1 MLSRHVKQAE
11 WTLRGN
17 TQPAPKAED
26 GAKAPGLAQGNFI
39 YFLEVSAMQDQK
51 SLSGSKYMNES
62 HEIGNSQSCEDYSDS
77 DEPPSSQ
84 GCEDIPEKFIPPLLN
99 TFKILKDNASPK
111 ITSLPR
117 TTIFRKTHYPHISRE
132 QWNDWKWQLQNRI
145 KTYEEL
151 SFILKLSEDEMNA
164 LTGGE
169 KLFPLSIT
177 PYYASLLDRDNPA
190 HALRRAVVPVIAE
203 FEKNEGE
210 SDDPLHEDND
220 SPVQGLVH
228 RYPDRVLFLVTDFC
242 STYCR
247 YCTRSRMVGKSS
259 CTVFNRKQWELAIAY
274 IEAHKEVRD
283 VLISGGDPLT
293 LSDETL
299 EWLLFSLRNI
309 PHVEILRI
317 GTKVPVVLPQRVT
330 GKLVNM
336 LKKYHPLWINIHF
349 THPEEITPEVEQACR
364 RLSNAGIPLGSQTV
378 LLKGIN
384 DNTDILRSLY
394 HKLLTNRVRPYYL
407 YQCDPISGSSHFRT
421 SVEKGVDII
430 KGLRGFTTGFAV
442 PNFVIDAPGGGG
454 KIPIQPQYFQ
464 GREGTDVVLRN
475 YTDNIFTYPDTCTD

>member
-1 MLSRHVKQAE
+1 
-11 WTLRGN
+11 
-17 TQPAPKAED
+17 
-26 GAKAPGLAQGNFI
+26 
-39 YFLEVSAMQDQK
+39 
-51 SLSGSKYMNES
+51 
-62 HEIGNSQSCEDYSDS
+62 
-77 DEPPSSQ
+77 
-84 GCEDIPEKFIPPLLN
+84 
-99 TFKILKDNASPK
+99 
-111 ITSLPR
+111 
-117 TTIFRKTHYPHISRE
+117 
-132 QWNDWKWQLQNRI
+132 
-145 KTYEEL
+145 
-151 SFILKLSEDEMNA
+151 MNA

-336 LKKYHPLWINIHF
+336 LK
-349 THPEEITPEVEQACR
+349 R
-364 RLSNAGIPLGSQTV
+364 
-378 LLKGIN
+378 
-384 DNTDILRSLY
+384 
-394 HKLLTNRVRPYYL
+394 
-407 YQCDPISGSSHFRT
+407 
-421 SVEKGVDII
+421 
-430 KGLRGFTTGFAV
+430 
-442 PNFVIDAPGGGG
+442 
-454 KIPIQPQYFQ
+454 
-464 GREGTDVVLRN
+464 
-475 YTDNIFTYPDTCTD
+475 